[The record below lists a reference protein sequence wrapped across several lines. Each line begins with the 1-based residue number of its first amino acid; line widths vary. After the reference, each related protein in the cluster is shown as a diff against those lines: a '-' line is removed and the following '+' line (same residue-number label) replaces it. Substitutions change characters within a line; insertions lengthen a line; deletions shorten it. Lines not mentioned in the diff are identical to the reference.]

1 MGRYLTVTA
10 PGMALESFRLTTALL
25 DRLALCVAMSY
36 GQRVGGIL
44 TACYASFPTPSTVL
58 MSSLYRLRVLMMASR
73 LALFWPQKTFA
84 LADELK
90 SLGGCNVA
98 LPARHDRHTFR

>member
-25 DRLALCVAMSY
+25 DRLVLCVAMSY

-73 LALFWPQKTFA
+73 LALFWPQFA

-90 SLGGCNVA
+90 SLGVCYVA